1 MGPKIFVGNLSPD
14 TTEQE
19 LREAFAG
26 DNRQVRR
33 VRIVIYPRGFA
44 FVEMANAEEAE
55 AAITALNGRSLRGR
69 DLRVSRAG
77 DQPGRDRVS
86 SR

>member
-14 TTEQE
+14 TTEQD
-19 LREAFAG
+19 LREAFAD

-44 FVEMANAEEAE
+44 FVEMANATDAE
-55 AAITALNGRSLRGR
+55 AAIAALDGLALHGRAI
-69 DLRVSRAG
+69 DVSKAG
-77 DQPGRDRVS
+77 DQPGRDRIS